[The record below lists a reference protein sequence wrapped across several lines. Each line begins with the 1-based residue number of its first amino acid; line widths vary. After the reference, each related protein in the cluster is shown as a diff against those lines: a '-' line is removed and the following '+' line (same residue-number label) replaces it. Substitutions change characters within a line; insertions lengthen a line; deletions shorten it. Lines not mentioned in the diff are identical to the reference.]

1 MRRRTLFYGVL
12 CMAAVL
18 AVLGVSFRWRQ
29 EMDHRFVAPLAEYGD
44 VRALASEEGMP
55 FAEAWSWL
63 KEQGLVGLVAEEC
76 TGEKL
81 ALGAL
86 PLWYGPVS
94 GLPEKSGLSG
104 GEKSSFGAVRI
115 SSKSPLL
122 PLVEEALKIK
132 FPKHEKHLEESSVIF
147 VLPQRAEDL
156 FDAGVLPDFEALER
170 TAAGNIPLLYRPAP
184 SPGIPPEAGAA
195 LLRMVAEKYP
205 HILGMAPS
213 GAVVTG
219 HPDTAALAEVAKEK
233 KLPLAQVEF
242 SRQIGAVS
250 LNWRLFPL
258 LLSLHSVTQD
268 EVLSKRL
275 DRSAMVDR
283 MLRAVK
289 ERSLRLLLLRP
300 YTVESG
306 SRLKKFGEDTYS
318 IRKGVESA
326 GYRVEWPRCYPLW
339 KTSIFGALALG
350 LVFLFTLLQYLW
362 RCGDTEENPLGMPG
376 FAFLCAFG
384 IGVGLLGYLSGG
396 FAKYLGALGAVFIT
410 TEAALSALEGWK
422 RPLPGILSGIFVL
435 VVGGLSIAAF
445 FGTPLYMLR
454 LKTFSGVKATLLLP
468 PLLVLLHDLRRR
480 VHPES
485 LGEILERPSLWGE
498 LMLLGVALGGM
509 ALLALRS
516 DNVSFV
522 PQWEILLRD
531 SLEQFLVARPRNKEI
546 FVGYPALVLWYYLRR
561 RDLWIRYREVFR
573 VGAVFAFASALN
585 SFCHFHT
592 PLYFTL
598 FRVFNGLWTGLLLG
612 ALCAAVLAFL
622 LRFSGGSRK
631 FLFS

>member
-1 MRRRTLFYGVL
+1 MRRRILFYGVL
-12 CMAAVL
+12 GVAAVL
-18 AVLGVSFRWRQ
+18 AVLGVAPRWRQ
-29 EMDHRFVAPLAEYGD
+29 EMNHRLVAPLAVYGD
-44 VRALASEEGMP
+44 VVALASEEGMP
-55 FAEAWSWL
+55 FTEAWNWL
-63 KEQGLVGLVAEEC
+63 SEQGLVGLVVEEY

-81 ALGAL
+81 AQGVL

-94 GLPEKSGLSG
+94 MLPERDLF
-104 GEKSSFGAVRI
+104 GEPGKSSFGAIRI

-132 FPKHEKHLEESSVIF
+132 FPRHERHQTEGAVIF
-147 VLPQRAEDL
+147 LLPQRVGDL

-170 TAAGNIPLLYRPAP
+170 TKTAAIPLLYRPAP
-184 SPGIPPEAGAA
+184 SPGLPPEAGGA
-195 LLRMVAEKYP
+195 LLRMVAAQYP
-205 HILGMAPS
+205 QILGIAPS

-219 HPDTAALAEVAKEK
+219 YPHTAALAEAAKEK

-242 SRQIGAVS
+242 SRQMGAAS

-258 LLSLHSVTQD
+258 LLPLHSVTQE

-275 DRSAMVDR
+275 DRSGMVDR

-306 SRLKKFGEDTYS
+306 SRLKKFGEDIYA
-318 IRKGVESA
+318 IRKGVTSA
-326 GYRVEWPRCYPLW
+326 GYQVAWPRCYPLW
-339 KTSIFGALALG
+339 QGNLFGALALG

-376 FAFLCAFG
+376 FAFLCVLGLAL
-384 IGVGLLGYLSGG
+384 GLLGHFLGG

-410 TEAALSALEGWK
+410 TEAAVSALEGWK
-422 RPLPGILSGIFVL
+422 RPLPGILSGVFVL

-445 FGTPLYMLR
+445 FGNPLYMLR

-485 LGEILERPSLWGE
+485 LGEILERPSQWGE
-498 LMLLGVALGGM
+498 LMLLGIALGGM

-522 PQWEILLRD
+522 PQWEIMLRD
-531 SLEQFLVARPRNKEI
+531 SLERFLVARPRNKEL

-561 RDLWIRYREVFR
+561 KDLWIRYREVFR

-612 ALCAAVLAFL
+612 VLCAAALGIC
-622 LRFSGGSRK
+622 LRFSEGGRK
-631 FLFS
+631 FLLS

>member
-12 CMAAVL
+12 CIAAVL
-18 AVLGVSFRWRQ
+18 AIVGVLPRWRH
-29 EMDHRFVAPLAEYGD
+29 EMSHRFVAPLAQYGD
-44 VRALASEEGMP
+44 VLAMASEEGIP
-55 FAEAWSWL
+55 FTEAWTWL
-63 KEQGLVGLVAEEC
+63 EEQGLVGLVAGEH
-76 TGEKL
+76 TGERL
-81 ALGAL
+81 AQGAL

-94 GLPEKSGLSG
+94 GLPEKSGLPG
-104 GEKSSFGAVRI
+104 GEKNSFAAVRI
-115 SSKSPLL
+115 ASNSPLL
-122 PLVEEALKIK
+122 PLVEEALKIR
-132 FPKHEKHLEESSVIF
+132 FPRHERHTAEGSVIF
-147 VLPQRAEDL
+147 VLPQRVEDL
-156 FDAGVLPDFEALER
+156 FEAGVLPDFEALEK
-170 TAAGNIPLLYRPAP
+170 TSAAKIPLLYRPAP
-184 SPGIPPEAGAA
+184 SPGLPSETGGA
-195 LLRMVAEKYP
+195 LLRMVAARYP
-205 HILGMAPS
+205 QILAIAPS
-213 GAVVTG
+213 GATVAG
-219 HPDTAALAEVAKEK
+219 YPDTAVLAEVAKEK

-258 LLSLHSVTQD
+258 LLPLHSVTQD

-275 DRSAMVDR
+275 DRSAIVDR

-306 SRLKKFGEDTYS
+306 SRLKKFGEDIYA

-326 GYRVEWPRCYPLW
+326 GYRVAWPRCYPLW
-339 KTSIFGALALG
+339 KESLFGALALG
-350 LVFLFTLLQYLW
+350 LLFLFTFLQYLW
-362 RCGDTEENPLGMPG
+362 RCGDTEENPLGIPG
-376 FAFLCAFG
+376 FAFLCALG
-384 IGVGLLGYLSGG
+384 IALGLLGYLSGG

-422 RPLPGILSGIFVL
+422 RPGPAILSAVFVL

-445 FGTPLYMLR
+445 FGNPLYMLR

-485 LGEILERPSLWGE
+485 LGEILERPSRWGE
-498 LMLLGVALGGM
+498 LMLLGIALGGM

-522 PQWEILLRD
+522 PQWEIMLRD

-561 RDLWIRYREVFR
+561 RDLWLRYREVFR

-612 ALCAAVLAFL
+612 GVCAVLLAL
-622 LRFSGGSRK
+622 ALRFSGGGRK
-631 FLFS
+631 FLLS